1 MLTRSAMRAEVAEE
15 APRRGVARS
24 SITSTSTAAAEHEH
38 EEESRTMS
46 CNGDRDP
53 HAFDGKKNR
62 AIPMTAD
69 E

>member
-1 MLTRSAMRAEVAEE
+1 MW
-15 APRRGVARS
+15 RRFLDYEHEHRC
-24 SITSTSTAAAEHEH
+24 AEHEH
-38 EEESRTMS
+38 DEESRTMS

-53 HAFDGKKNR
+53 HAFDGKDNR

>member
-15 APRRGVARS
+15 APRRGVAALLDYEHEHRC
-24 SITSTSTAAAEHEH
+24 AEHEH
-38 EEESRTMS
+38 DEESRTMS

-53 HAFDGKKNR
+53 HAFDGKDNR